1 MGDDEITESA
11 KAVQEVA
18 KATGKALD
26 VSEKVGSFVAKVIGE
41 PLESAVGMLS
51 DRLRFMRWERQI
63 RMVDRC
69 EEIMR
74 KRRIEGKTRAVP
86 PKLALPI
93 IENASLEENNQLQDL
108 WANLLS
114 SALDPNFKGTLRSA
128 FIDIIKQLEIVDAH
142 ILSFL
147 YRSYLNS
154 IKMKEISEDE
164 SPSVIG
170 WGCDEITTAL
180 KMSNSVYEN
189 SVDNL
194 MRVRCVKP
202 LVLKVTGIR
211 AGNEPMTIDKGYDVI
226 CLTSLGKSFVEA
238 CMILPD

>member
-1 MGDDEITESA
+1 MGDDQITESA

-18 KATGKALD
+18 KATGKALG

-51 DRLRFMRWERQI
+51 DRLRFMRWERQL
-63 RMVDRC
+63 RMVDSC
-69 EEIMR
+69 EEIIK
-74 KRRIEGKTRAVP
+74 KRRIEGKTRPVP

-93 IENASLEENNQLQDL
+93 MENASLEENDQLQDL

-114 SALDPNFKGTLRSA
+114 SALDPNFRGMLRSA
-128 FIDIIKQLEIVDAH
+128 FIDIIKQLEVIDAH
-142 ILSFL
+142 ILSYL
-147 YRSYLNS
+147 YHSYLNS
-154 IKMKEISEDE
+154 IKIQEISKEE
-164 SPSVIG
+164 SPSSIG
-170 WGCDEITTAL
+170 WDRDEITAAL
-180 KMSNSVYEN
+180 KISNSAYEN

-202 LVLKVTGIR
+202 LVLKLTGIR

-238 CMILPD
+238 CMIRPA

>member
-1 MGDDEITESA
+1 MGDDEIVESA

-18 KATGKALD
+18 KTTGKALE
-26 VSEKVGSFVAKVIGE
+26 VAEKVGGFVAKVIRE

-51 DRLRFMRWERQI
+51 DRLRFIRWERQL

-69 EEIMR
+69 EEIIR
-74 KRRIEGKTRAVP
+74 KRKLEGKTRPVP
-86 PKLALPI
+86 AKLALLI
-93 IENASLEENNQLQDL
+93 MENASLEENDELQDL

-128 FIDIIKQLEIVDAH
+128 FIDIIKQLEVVDAYV
-142 ILSFL
+142 LNYL
-147 YRSYLNS
+147 YHSYLDS
-154 IKMKEISEDE
+154 IKKQEISEEE
-164 SPSVIG
+164 SPSSIG
-170 WGCDEITTAL
+170 WERDEITTAL
-180 KMSNSVYEN
+180 SISNSVYEN

-202 LVLKVTGIR
+202 LVLKLTGIR
-211 AGNEPMTIDKGYDVI
+211 AGDEPMTIDKGYDTI

-238 CMILPD
+238 CMILPG